1 MKKLFVYLIIICAG
15 IICLQCSKIIEPFN
29 TNVTTGSDNNNPG
42 LDPEYPDPGSDRTPG
57 QFTLAEKG
65 MVGSI
70 NSFGLKLFKKINNA
84 SANNK
89 NLFISP
95 LSVSY
100 ALGMAY
106 NGAGGET
113 KEAMAST
120 LELPELSPI
129 DINLCYKNMTQ
140 ILGNLDEYVTFN
152 IANSIWYRNGFP
164 VKQSFLDIN
173 RQYFLATVRAL
184 DFNDPSSADTINTWV
199 DINTNGKITNIINP
213 PIDPL
218 TMMYLINA
226 IYFKGGWSLPFDPE
240 FSFDMDF
247 TREDG
252 SDVPRTFMRADT
264 SFNYTENDLFQA
276 IELMYGDSAFSIVI
290 ILPLPEYTVND
301 IIAQLDTDAW
311 AQWVSQLEDQTVYL
325 KLPKFKFKYEIRP
338 KQILAEMGMN
348 IAFQPYAADFTPIA
362 DINDLHISDIIHK
375 TFVQLDEEG
384 TEAAAV
390 TVVAFGVTSIDP
402 TPYMT
407 INRPFLFAIRERV
420 SGTILFIGKVADPV
434 WE

>member
-1 MKKLFVYLIIICAG
+1 MKKLFVYLIIVLAG
-15 IICLQCSKIIEPFN
+15 LICLQCSKIIEPFN
-29 TNVTTGSDNNNPG
+29 TNVRPGSDDNNPG
-42 LDPEYPDPGSDRTPG
+42 LDPEYPDPGSDRTPE
-57 QFTLAEKG
+57 QFTAAEKSL
-65 MVGSI
+65 VNST
-70 NSFGLKLFKKINNA
+70 NSFGLKLFKNINNTTP
-84 SANNK
+84 NDK

-113 KEAMAST
+113 KEAIAST

-129 DINLCYKNMTQ
+129 EINLSYKNLTQ
-140 ILGNLDEYVTFN
+140 ILGNLDEYVTFK

-173 RQYFLATVRAL
+173 QDYFSASVRAL
-184 DFNDPSSADTINTWV
+184 DFNNSSSAETINNWV

-226 IYFKGGWSLPFDPE
+226 IYFKGGWSLPFD
-240 FSFDMDF
+240 SDYNFDMDF

-252 SDVPRTFMRADT
+252 SKVLRTFMRADT
-264 SFNYTENDLFQA
+264 TFSFTENDLFQA
-276 IELMYGDSAFSIVI
+276 IELMYGDSSFSIA
-290 ILPLPEYTVND
+290 ILLPRPEHTVND
-301 IIAQLDTDAW
+301 ILSQLNNESW
-311 AQWVSQLEDQTVYL
+311 SSWMSQLENQSVYL
-325 KLPKFKFKYEIRP
+325 KLPKFKFKYDISL
-338 KQILAEMGMN
+338 KSILASMGMN
-348 IAFQPYAADFTPIA
+348 IAFQPFVADFTPIA
-362 DINDLHISDIIHK
+362 DVNDLHISDVFHK

-390 TVVAFGVTSIDP
+390 TVVIISTTSIDP
-402 TPYMT
+402 TPYIT

-420 SGTILFIGKVADPV
+420 SGTIIFMGKVADPV